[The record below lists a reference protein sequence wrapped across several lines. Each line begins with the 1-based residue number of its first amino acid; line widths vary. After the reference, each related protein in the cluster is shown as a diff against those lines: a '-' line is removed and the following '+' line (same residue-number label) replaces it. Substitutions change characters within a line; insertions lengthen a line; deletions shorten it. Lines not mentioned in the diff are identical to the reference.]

1 MSKSDDLE
9 NEIRGLFTQSIEQ
22 IPVKDEVEHASHIA
36 NRQRGFIDAIIMIC
50 VGAMAVF
57 SAFIAPKYHPVQH
70 PVNQDSSQNQSKGET
85 LNE

>member
-9 NEIRGLFTQSIEQ
+9 NEIRGLFTHSIEQ
-22 IPVKDEVEHASHIA
+22 IPIKDEVEHASHIA
-36 NRQRGFIDAIIMIC
+36 NRQRGFMDVVIMIS

-57 SAFIAPKYHPVQH
+57 SALIAPKNHPAQH
-70 PVNQDSSQNQSKGET
+70 PMNQNKTEKLSKGET